1 MIPAGLFFTY
11 ENNLIVIENN
21 DYYQLI
27 LHNTRVKNLT
37 TSSPMQ
43 RFIFLAGNNS
53 IIKIRSPLKGII
65 YQYNLL
71 TLVNDLRTHKFNQ
84 MKSAPILS

>member
-37 TSSPMQ
+37 TSSPM
-43 RFIFLAGNNS
+43 
-53 IIKIRSPLKGII
+53 
-65 YQYNLL
+65 
-71 TLVNDLRTHKFNQ
+71 
-84 MKSAPILS
+84 